1 MTKPRIAAIV
11 AALLVAAGMA
21 VAQDYANIV
30 VANTVVARIRTGGPY
45 GSLYAREARIS
56 QSIVEALSN
65 ELPHIFSRAH
75 DGPALTVSQVGGLWT
90 LSIGNTMLIQAYPED
105 AVGTTPKALIAQW
118 KENFR
123 RQLPRAVAPS
133 KVPQWWKD
141 THPDQIGSP
150 STAGHGLP
158 EVDVPLVGEVVAIM
172 DAARAMSD
180 AEFERLEGNV
190 QRAILEYIWSYR
202 RPGCEAPPDDVY
214 IRIRSALQK
223 AREADEARWAA
234 EKYMVAGITITK
246 TREHYCIPEG
256 MGPVPE
262 QRELP
267 DFEGGPM
274 PGLPGEPGGPPPIAP
289 PQFVPDIPIRQA
301 LLGTGLDAQNR
312 ILNVG
317 QEFGAVL
324 TQLLVYLE
332 VVGAPPNTVIGV
344 TVHHGDDI
352 VGHRLLRVAGEQK
365 LAVTFYPA
373 QVVEVFPGGDYECQ
387 FTINGENVGLIP
399 FRVQPSRLVYEG
411 G

>member
-1 MTKPRIAAIV
+1 M
-11 AALLVAAGMA
+11 
-21 VAQDYANIV
+21 
-30 VANTVVARIRTGGPY
+30 
-45 GSLYAREARIS
+45 
-56 QSIVEALSN
+56 VE
-65 ELPHIFSRAH
+65 
-75 DGPALTVSQVGGLWT
+75 
-90 LSIGNTMLIQAYPED
+90 
-105 AVGTTPKALIAQW
+105 
-118 KENFR
+118 
-123 RQLPRAVAPS
+123 
-133 KVPQWWKD
+133 D
-141 THPDQIGSP
+141 THPDQIASP

-180 AEFERLEGNV
+180 AEFERLERNV
-190 QRAILEYIWSYR
+190 QRALLEYIWSYR
-202 RPGCEAPPDDVY
+202 RPACEAPPDDVY

-301 LLGTGLDAQNR
+301 LLGTGLMRRTVSSTSAR
-312 ILNVG
+312 I
-317 QEFGAVL
+317 GAASRNCSSISRWS
-324 TQLLVYLE
+324 
-332 VVGAPPNTVIGV
+332 APPNTVIGV
-344 TVHHGDDI
+344 TAHHGDDI